1 MRRLFSVSPWW
12 VFLAVGIVLA
22 GGFSFVI
29 EGRQAARAAL
39 RYVGVWESEIA
50 RSLLTGEGTEET
62 AKLLAQIEE
71 FHPALKVHSAP
82 ADVCPWPV
90 RRSISL
96 YSLPATE
103 ITICRDRAAVLRQSL
118 ISPVFLGSL
127 ALLFILGLIG
137 SGREHRA
144 RLLRQ
149 AAEARAESESQ
160 RAELARR
167 VAHDIRGPLSALNLL
182 ARNARAMDGA
192 ERDLL
197 SSASSRINDIAEEL
211 LRGSR
216 AGIKVTEK
224 SSPAKLGLC
233 LLDETVGTLRAETA
247 ARFPAHRIDWSLSA
261 AVSVPVDAGSLLRTL
276 SNLVQNAVEAS
287 PAGASILIATRAASE
302 SVSLVVAD
310 SGRGIPEDLLPRLG
324 REELSHGKDNGNG
337 LGLSEARRLM
347 DHGGGQLLISSK
359 VGVGTQVEL
368 RWPREAAHSSITN
381 PSSSSSVFR

>member
-1 MRRLFSVSPWW
+1 MRLRLSASPWW
-12 VFLAVGIVLA
+12 VFLAAGILLA
-22 GGFSFVI
+22 GVFSFVL

-39 RYVGVWESEIA
+39 RHVGVWESEIA
-50 RSLLTGEGTEET
+50 RSLLTGEGAEET
-62 AKLLAQIEE
+62 AKILAQVEE
-71 FHPALKVHSAP
+71 FHPALKVRP
-82 ADVCPWPV
+82 TDGVCEWPV

-103 ITICRDRAAVLRQSL
+103 ITICRDRATVLRQAL
-118 ISPVFLGSL
+118 ISPVFLGAL

-182 ARNARAMDGA
+182 AQNARTMDGA

-197 SSASSRINDIAEEL
+197 SQASSRINGIAEEL

-216 AGIKVTEK
+216 GIPPA
-224 SSPAKLGLC
+224 SRPMPAKIGLC
-233 LLDETVGTLRAETA
+233 LLDETVGSLRAETR
-247 ARFPAHRIDWSLSA
+247 ARFPGYTIEWSLSA
-261 AVSVPVDAGSLLRTL
+261 PVSVPVEAGSLLRAL
-276 SNLVQNAVEAS
+276 SNLVQNAAEAS
-287 PAGASILIATRAASE
+287 DPGAKILIATRATSE

-310 SGRGIPEDLLPRLG
+310 SGRGIPEELIGRLG
-324 REELSHGKDNGNG
+324 HEELSHGKQNGNG
-337 LGLSEARRLM
+337 LGLREARRLM
-347 DHGGGQLLISSK
+347 DHGGGQLLISSR
-359 VGVGTQVEL
+359 VGVGTQIEL

-381 PSSSSSVFR
+381 PSSSSSVF